1 MTEDEYI
8 LEVVSHQKRIYGFIK
23 SIHPFPNEIDDILQE
38 TNITLIKKY
47 NDFDGDK
54 EFIPWAMAIA
64 RWTWMAYKQKRWR
77 HTSKVSYREDN
88 IWDVADPKSC
98 AQYKNK
104 EEENETR
111 IYLLNK
117 ASEQLSKDEKIILKM
132 AVEGKKL
139 DEMSAE
145 LGLGKNCLS
154 TRKSRLLTKLKEIV
168 RNESAILEEGQKA

>member
-47 NDFDGDK
+47 HDFDGAK

-98 AQYKNK
+98 AHYKNK
-104 EEENETR
+104 EEENEAR

-132 AVEGKKL
+132 AVEGKTL
-139 DEMSAE
+139 EEMSLK
-145 LGLGKNCLS
+145 LGLTKNCLS
-154 TRKSRLLTKLKEIV
+154 TRKSRLLSKLKFIIK
-168 RNESAILEEGQKA
+168 NENSKVPI